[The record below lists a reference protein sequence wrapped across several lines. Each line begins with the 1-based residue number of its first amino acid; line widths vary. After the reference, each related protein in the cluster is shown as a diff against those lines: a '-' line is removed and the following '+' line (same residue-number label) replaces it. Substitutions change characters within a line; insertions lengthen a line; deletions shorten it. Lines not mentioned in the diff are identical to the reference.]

1 MAFCLLYSPAL
12 TTVRDHWED
21 HSLNYTDLCWQS
33 NVSAFQHTA
42 QVCHTFLAKKQ
53 SSSDFMAAVTICTD
67 FGTRQR
73 KSVTTLFSPFIC
85 HAVMEPDAMI
95 LVFLI
100 FSLKLALSLSPSPS
114 SRVSLVPLHFL
125 PYYYLINIWKFP
137 KVKCLEVA
145 V

>member
-1 MAFCLLYSPAL
+1 
-12 TTVRDHWED
+12 
-21 HSLNYTDLCWQS
+21 
-33 NVSAFQHTA
+33 
-42 QVCHTFLAKKQ
+42 
-53 SSSDFMAAVTICTD
+53 
-67 FGTRQR
+67 
-73 KSVTTLFSPFIC
+73 
-85 HAVMEPDAMI
+85 MEPDAMI